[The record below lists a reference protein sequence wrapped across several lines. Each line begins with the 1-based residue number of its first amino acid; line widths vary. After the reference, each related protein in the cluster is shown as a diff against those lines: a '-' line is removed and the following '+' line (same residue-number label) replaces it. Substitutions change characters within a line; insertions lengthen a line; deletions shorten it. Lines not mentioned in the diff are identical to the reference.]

1 MVAHSSTSDTLQAWL
16 VRLLLALLIGTLTG
30 IIAYLSTR
38 AIGAAW
44 LLLHQQELIEATRQ
58 ALQQGVMGL
67 ADTNLRALRLAAEA
81 EQNRIAELS
90 AWFGLGVACITAVV
104 TFVRL
109 EGSQQ

>member
-30 IIAYLSTR
+30 IIAYLSAR

-44 LLLHQQELIEATRQ
+44 LLLHQQSLIEATRQ

-90 AWFGLGVACITAVV
+90 AWFSLGMAFLAAVV

-109 EGSQQ
+109 ERLQQ

>member
-1 MVAHSSTSDTLQAWL
+1 
-16 VRLLLALLIGTLTG
+16 
-30 IIAYLSTR
+30 
-38 AIGAAW
+38 
-44 LLLHQQELIEATRQ
+44 
-58 ALQQGVMGL
+58 MGL

>member
-1 MVAHSSTSDTLQAWL
+1 MVAYNSASDTLQAWL
-16 VRLLLALLIGTLTG
+16 VRLLLALLIGTLAG
-30 IIAYLSTR
+30 VIAYLSAR

-44 LLLHQQELIEATRQ
+44 LLLNQQSLIEATRQ
-58 ALQQGVMGL
+58 ALQQGGL

-90 AWFGLGVACITAVV
+90 TWFGLGVAFLAAVM

>member
-30 IIAYLSTR
+30 IIAYLSAR

-90 AWFGLGVACITAVV
+90 TWFGLGVAFLAAVM

>member
-1 MVAHSSTSDTLQAWL
+1 MVAYNSASDTLQAWL
-16 VRLLLALLIGTLTG
+16 VRLLLALLIGTLAG
-30 IIAYLSTR
+30 VIAYLSAR

-44 LLLHQQELIEATRQ
+44 LLLNQQSLIEATRQ
-58 ALQQGVMGL
+58 ALQQGGL

-90 AWFGLGVACITAVV
+90 AWFSLGMAFLAAVV

-109 EGSQQ
+109 ERLQQ